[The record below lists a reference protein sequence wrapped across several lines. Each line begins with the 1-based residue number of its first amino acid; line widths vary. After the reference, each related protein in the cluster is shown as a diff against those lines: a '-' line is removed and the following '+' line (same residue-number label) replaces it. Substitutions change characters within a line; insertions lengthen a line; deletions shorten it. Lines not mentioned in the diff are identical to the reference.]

1 MGKVPLDV
9 TGLLGRM
16 AQGDPEAA
24 NELFPAVYRELRRI
38 AARHL
43 RNERS
48 NHTLQPTALV
58 NELWLRWAGQA
69 GSWQDRKHFFA
80 MASNAMRQILVD
92 AARKRKAQKRGSGG
106 IAIELEAAPLLVENR
121 LEDMIAVHQALTR
134 LHKQDERQAGVV
146 EMRYFLGLTEEEI
159 ALILHL
165 DERTV
170 KRDWSTARGVLK
182 IMLGEAKA
190 ASAD

>member
-1 MGKVPLDV
+1 
-9 TGLLGRM
+9 M